1 MAANSSFA
9 PRYAHIVGWGMA
21 VPERVLTNRDL
32 EAIVDTSDSWIQE
45 RTGIRE
51 RRIAGDGE
59 SSATLGFAA
68 ARRAIEVANI
78 LPTSIDLII
87 VATST
92 PEHIFPSTASL
103 IQDALGATSAGAFD
117 LSAACTGFIY
127 GLNMATQAIMSGSIS
142 TAMIIGTET
151 MSRLLDWA
159 DRGTC
164 ILFGDGAGAV
174 ILRASDIP
182 GGVLSNVIR
191 SDGSGRDLL
200 AAPTIGHPQAHA
212 GNSAPNSNSLMMHK
226 MTMNGREVFRF
237 ATRVIRESV
246 SEALAEADL
255 TTADVDWIVPHQANQ
270 RIITRAAK
278 NLNVPLERF
287 IINLDR
293 YGNTSAASI
302 PIALC
307 EAANEDKL
315 KQDDTIVLVGF
326 GGGLTWGATVL
337 TWGVTPPPEPVLLN
351 RYRRE
356 ALYVLAQ
363 QRSRL
368 SRTLR
373 RGLDRLWNTPFRQLY
388 RRIVSIRWPQSG
400 DDE

>member
-1 MAANSSFA
+1 MAANSAFA

-32 EAIVDTSDSWIQE
+32 EAIVDTSDSWIRE

-59 SSATLGFAA
+59 SSATLGLKA

-127 GLNMATQAIMSGSIS
+127 GMNMATQAIVSGSIQ
-142 TAMIIGTET
+142 TAVVIGTET

-174 ILRASDIP
+174 VIRASDIP

-200 AAPTIGHPQAHA
+200 AVPTVGHSQACV
-212 GNSAPNSNSLMMHK
+212 SPNATNANALMMHK

-246 SEALAEADL
+246 QEALEQAGL
-255 TTADVDWIVPHQANQ
+255 TTADVDWFVPHQANE
-270 RIITRAAK
+270 RIIARAAK
-278 NLNVPLERF
+278 SLDVPLDRF
-287 IINLDR
+287 IMNLDR
-293 YGNTSAASI
+293 FGNTSAASI

-307 EAANEDKL
+307 EAANNDTFEP
-315 KQDDTIVLVGF
+315 DDTLVLVGF

-337 TWGVTPPPEPVLLN
+337 TWGVTPPPEPTLLN

-368 SRTLR
+368 SRSLR
-373 RGLDRLWNTPFRQLY
+373 RSLDRLWNTPFKGLY
-388 RRIVSIRWPQSG
+388 KRVVGLWQPRNKDQ
-400 DDE
+400 